1 MNNQHVPL
9 LKSLSVRLGLVLF
22 VVVAG
27 AVAIVYVAV
36 VPPLESRL
44 INATFSDLE
53 QVSALPAQVIG
64 RANVEGRRSQY
75 QGLADTFSVQL
86 NARVVVYEALAPPA
100 LAVIADSR
108 PGPADGVGS
117 DRIAV
122 ASSESGQVEHGRVN
136 RGAQEFAEVAR
147 PAVSGGQQVEPVT
160 TLLVSQPLAER
171 LSAVSV
177 VRRDILIFGGV
188 ALAVSW
194 LVGALA
200 ALKLT
205 RRIQRLEVAA
215 DRIAGGDFDV
225 KIEDTSQD
233 ELGQLARTF
242 DQMRERLASLDH
254 ARREF
259 IANASHELRTPLFAL
274 GGFLELLADE
284 DLEEGTRRDF
294 LETASGQVDRLTRLA
309 TDLLDLSRLDAGQL
323 GLESEPVDLGA
334 AAQELVDGFGG
345 LAEATGHVLRLSP
358 RDGDVEAVGDE
369 QRVLQIGRSLIEN
382 ALRHT
387 PTGTTVDVTVAQA
400 GERATLAVHDDGPGV
415 RPEDQ
420 QHLFER
426 FYRGEGGAAF
436 GSGIGLAI
444 ARELAVRMNGT
455 IDLAS
460 KPGGTTF
467 TLTLPI
473 APQAAPFSR
482 GNALVKS

>member
-1 MNNQHVPL
+1 MDNRTVPW

-44 INATFSDLE
+44 INATFTDLE
-53 QVSALPAQVIG
+53 QSSSLPAAAVGQASV
-64 RANVEGRRSQY
+64 NNRSLY
-75 QGLADTFSVQL
+75 QTLADTFSVQL
-86 NARVVVYEALAPPA
+86 NARVVILEAVGRDT

-108 PGPADGVGS
+108 PGRVD
-117 DRIAV
+117 DV
-122 ASSESGQVEHGRVN
+122 ASDPIALDASKSGQVEHGRVS
-136 RGAQEFAEVAR
+136 RGGQEFAQVAR
-147 PAVSGGQQVEPVT
+147 PVATDGHLVQPTT

-225 KIEDTSQD
+225 KITDTSQD

-274 GGFLELLADE
+274 GGFLELLTDE
-284 DLEEGTRRDF
+284 ELDEGTRRDF
-294 LETASGQVDRLTRLA
+294 LETANGQVERLTRLA

-323 GLESEPVDLGA
+323 GLAAEPVDLGA
-334 AAQELVDGFGG
+334 AAQELVEGFGV
-345 LAEATGHVLRLSP
+345 LAEATRHVLRLVP
-358 RDGDVEAVGDE
+358 QAGEAAAVGDE
-369 QRVLQIGRSLIEN
+369 QRVLQIGRSFIEN
-382 ALRHT
+382 AIRHT
-387 PTGTTVDVTVAQA
+387 PAGTTVDVAVFQDA
-400 GERATLAVHDDGPGV
+400 GTAALSVHDNGPGV

-426 FYRGEGGAAF
+426 FYRGEGSAAF

-444 ARELAVRMNGT
+444 ARELAIRMGGT
-455 IDLAS
+455 IELES
-460 KPGGTTF
+460 RPGATTF
-467 TLTLPI
+467 RLVLPA
-473 APQAAPFSR
+473 APQSTPFPR
-482 GNALVKS
+482 ENALVRS